1 MVGEEKQET
10 KPKKKHIERK
20 ESKLERSEIEQN
32 VMKTNQY
39 EGDAEFSE
47 SLDINVSINEDVKNI
62 SSITEPET
70 ILATDD
76 KSYHCVF
83 CGKDFTTNARFK
95 VHTLVHTKEKPF
107 NCTQCDK
114 TFNQSSN
121 MYSHMKRHHAI

>member
-1 MVGEEKQET
+1 M
-10 KPKKKHIERK
+10 KHT
-20 ESKLERSEIEQN
+20 EIEGN
-32 VMKTNQY
+32 GKKPEEY
-39 EGDAEFSE
+39 EGDSE
-47 SLDINVSINEDVKNI
+47 YLETLDINVSTNEDVKNI
-62 SSITEPET
+62 SSIMEPET
-70 ILATDD
+70 NLTPDD

-121 MYSHMKRHHAI
+121 MYSHMKRHHAK